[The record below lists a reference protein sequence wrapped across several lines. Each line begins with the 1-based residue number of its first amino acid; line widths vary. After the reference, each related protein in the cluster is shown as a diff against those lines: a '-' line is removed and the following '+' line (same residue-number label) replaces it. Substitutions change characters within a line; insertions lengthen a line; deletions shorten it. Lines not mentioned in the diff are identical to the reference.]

1 MSCSNRPTSC
11 CYPPHCAKVIRHV
24 RCYDLHGP
32 SMFWYIK
39 HVNASN
45 NNITTRRYGEA
56 GTVCLNGLSEMLFYM
71 IAWWSE
77 YMGFL

>member
-1 MSCSNRPTSC
+1 MPKLPAMFAVMIFMVLVC
-11 CYPPHCAKVIRHV
+11 
-24 RCYDLHGP
+24 
-32 SMFWYIK
+32 FWYIK

-56 GTVCLNGLSEMLFYM
+56 GTVCLSGLSEMLFYM